1 MRFLPHLFLL
11 GALVATAAGPA
22 GAAPAKAHHTAA
34 KAAAATKPADPTTP
48 GGPAIPGFDAR
59 DPDSIIAL
67 LKQSN
72 AESKVVKTESGQV
85 VLSVTTPVGGFGV
98 LMLGC
103 DAKGKACRALAFSAT
118 AGEKPPTL
126 AQVNIFNRVQLM
138 CRSALT
144 SDNKVSIAYATLVT
158 QHMSQ
163 EDARQS
169 VGVWS
174 GCLANFGAFIKD
186 PEGMMA
192 KASKAPA
199 G

>member
-1 MRFLPHLFLL
+1 MRLLPLL
-11 GALVATAAGPA
+11 AVALVATAAAPA
-22 GAAPAKAHHTAA
+22 GAAPAKAHH
-34 KAAAATKPADPTTP
+34 AAAAKPAAAKPADAAPA
-48 GGPAIPGFDAR
+48 GGAAIPGFDAR

-72 AESKVVKTESGQV
+72 AEGKVVKAENGQV
-85 VLSVTTPVGGFGV
+85 ILSVTTPVGGFGA

-103 DAKGKACRALAFSAT
+103 DPKGKACHALAFSAT
-118 AGEKPPTL
+118 AGQTAPTL
-126 AQVNIFNRVQLM
+126 AQINVFNRAQLM

-144 SDNKVSIAYATLVT
+144 SDSKVSIAYATLVS

-174 GCLANFGAFIKD
+174 GCLANFAAFIKD
-186 PEGMMA
+186 PEGLMA
-192 KASKAPA
+192 KAGKGPGA
-199 G
+199 